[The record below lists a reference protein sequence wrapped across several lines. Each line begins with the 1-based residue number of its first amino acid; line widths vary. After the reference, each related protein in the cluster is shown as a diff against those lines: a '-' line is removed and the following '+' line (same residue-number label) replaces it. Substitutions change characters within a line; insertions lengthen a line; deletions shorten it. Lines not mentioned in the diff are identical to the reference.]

1 MTGWISRLAAWGALL
16 AGAVTPASA
25 AVTATG
31 DVTPAA
37 GNWTGSQY
45 TIGVIGDASDGSLGV
60 DSGSAIQTM
69 RATLGNQPGVT
80 GTAIISG
87 VGSRWTAINAS
98 NYADPGLAVGKQ
110 GDGSLRVEAGGL
122 IKTKNA
128 EFALTAEATGALTV
142 TGAGSQWEST
152 QWLRLGVAGNASLTA
167 EDAAL
172 LDTQDAYLGYGQS
185 ATATATV
192 TGAQTQWVNSS
203 EFHVSYL
210 GNGLLTV
217 ADGGSVTTKTLFASL
232 DDLAG
237 NGTITAKGAVL
248 DAHLMFNAQ
257 NPSQAVLPFG
267 EGGQLTVTA
276 GSGHL
281 GAGYHGE
288 GRIDIGAGASVSSS
302 DGGYLGYHPG
312 ASGVAVVAGPGAAWS
327 PRNFFNIGYGGFGNL
342 TVIGSGALTAEYAYL
357 GYHPGAAGSVNIAG
371 PNSKWTSTDSLK
383 IGLLGE
389 GTFTADQGAS
399 VTTKSVTLGGE
410 SGGKGIARIQGAGT
424 TWSATGIFVG
434 ESGRGEL
441 DLRGGAKLTSGHAYV
456 GYGAGGDGVVT
467 IADSGTQWSAATLYV
482 GYESRGDLAVAL
494 GAKLVTSNA
503 QIGSDYSEG
512 TVRIRGAGS
521 QWTNAGLLVVTRSS
535 ATAPLSVTDG
545 AEVTT
550 AHLNA
555 SLSDLSGDGTI
566 TVTQGGIFDGSL
578 AFNTPQSNAGKGQF
592 GSGGT
597 LNVNVAGGHLGIGYH
612 GTGALTVTG
621 GATISGMA
629 GFLGYEERSAGAAVI
644 TGAGSRWNSAASL
657 QVGRYGSGILTVADG
672 AQVQSAN
679 GFVGYQQRSSGK
691 VTVAGANTKWTA
703 RDLYVGYL
711 GGGSLEITDGGQV
724 SSSRNGIIGYSIS
737 NAVVTISG
745 PGSSWKM
752 AEDLL
757 VGQFGTGATLNITSG
772 GLAAVGKQIT
782 ISSADSAIYL
792 ATGGT
797 LALFGNSAGSLQDFL
812 TAVQGT
818 DAIRY
823 WNAAI
828 ATWTPLTTAVSGV
841 NYTLTY
847 QATGDLAGYTLLT
860 VGRIADA
867 DSNGVVDG
875 NDFLALQ
882 RNPVLGSISDWKTR
896 FGAQAASLPGAANV
910 PEPAA
915 VHLVAVAASAVAL
928 SQSRGPRRKRFV

>member
-1 MTGWISRLAAWGALL
+1 MTGWFSSLAACGTLL
-16 AGAVTPASA
+16 AATAAPASA

-45 TIGVIGDASDGSLGV
+45 TIGVIGDASDGILGV
-60 DSGSAIQTM
+60 DSGSAIQTR

-80 GTAIISG
+80 GTAVVSG
-87 VGSRWTAINAS
+87 VGSRWTAINAL
-98 NYADPGLAVGKQ
+98 NYADPGLAVGSQ
-110 GDGSLRVEAGGL
+110 GHGSLRVEAGGL

-128 EFALTAEATGALTV
+128 EFALTTGATGDLTV
-142 TGAGSQWEST
+142 AGAGSKWEST
-152 QWLRLGVAGNASLTA
+152 QWLRLGVAGDATLTA

-172 LDTQDAYLGYGQS
+172 LDTQDAYIGYGQG

-203 EFHVSYL
+203 AFHVSYL
-210 GNGLLTV
+210 GDGLLTV
-217 ADGGSVTTKTLFASL
+217 ADGGSVTTRTLFASL

-237 NGTITAKGAVL
+237 NGAITAKGAVL
-248 DAHLMFNAQ
+248 DAHLTFNAQ
-257 NPSQAVLPFG
+257 NPSQIVLPFG
-267 EGGQLTVTA
+267 EGGQLTATA

-281 GAGYHGE
+281 GAGYHGD
-288 GRIDIGAGASVSSS
+288 GRLDIGPSAAVSSS
-302 DGGYLGYHPG
+302 GGGYLGYHPG
-312 ASGVAVVAGPGAAWS
+312 ANGIAVVAGPGAGWS
-327 PRNFFNIGYGGFGNL
+327 LGTFFEIGYGGFGTL
-342 TVIGSGALTAEYAYL
+342 TVLNGGALTSQYAHL
-357 GYHPGAAGSVNIAG
+357 GYHAGSAGSVNLAG
-371 PNSKWTSTDSLK
+371 PNSTWTSTNTLT

-399 VTTKSVTLGGE
+399 VTTKVVSLGEENG
-410 SGGKGIARIQGAGT
+410 SKGLARVLGAGT
-424 TWSATGIFVG
+424 TWSATTIRVG
-434 ESGRGEL
+434 GSGRGEL
-441 DLRGGAKLTSGHAYV
+441 DVRGGAKLTSGNAYV
-456 GYGAGGDGVVT
+456 GYAVGGDGVVT
-467 IADSGTQWSAATLYV
+467 ISGSGTQWNAATLHI

-494 GAKLVTSNA
+494 GAKLVTNNA

-521 QWTNAGLLVVTRSS
+521 QWTNAGILELTRRS

-550 AHLNA
+550 AELYA
-555 SLSDLSGDGTI
+555 TPSDLSGDGTI

-578 AFNTPQSNAGKGQF
+578 VFNTAQSSLGKGQF

-597 LNVNVAGGHLGIGYH
+597 LNVNVAGAHFGIGYR
-612 GTGALTVTG
+612 GTGALTIAN

-629 GFLGYEERSAGAAVI
+629 GFLGYEERSTGSAVV
-644 TGAGSRWNSAASL
+644 TGAGTRWNSVASL
-657 QVGRYGSGILTVADG
+657 QVGRYGSGTLTVADG
-672 AQVQSAN
+672 AQVQSLN
-679 GFVGYQQRSSGK
+679 GFVGYQQRSNGK
-691 VTVAGANTKWTA
+691 ATVTGANAKWTA
-703 RDLYVGYL
+703 WDLYVGYL
-711 GGGSLEITDGGQV
+711 GTGSLEITDGGQV
-724 SSSRNGIIGYSIS
+724 SSNRDGIIGYSIS
-737 NAVVTISG
+737 NAIVTISG
-745 PGSSWKM
+745 PDSSWKM